1 MVYNLSNAL
10 DAQNA
15 ETRLQQLKKKGCVIE
30 LTEKK
35 PKRSIKQNS
44 YLHLI
49 LGYFATQTGDTP
61 EWVKQQ
67 YFKKLCNPDIFI
79 GERHDRF
86 LGTVKYIRSS
96 SELTTDQMN
105 MAIERFRNW
114 AAAEAGIYL
123 PDPLSHEEILL
134 MQIEVEKHRSN
145 LYGYT

>member
-1 MVYNLSNAL
+1 MVYNLSNVL

-86 LGTVKYIRSS
+86 LGAVKYIRSS
-96 SELTTDQMN
+96 AELTTDQMN

>member
-1 MVYNLSNAL
+1 M
-10 DAQNA
+10 
-15 ETRLQQLKKKGCVIE
+15 IE

-49 LGYFATQTGDTP
+49 LGYFATQTGDTL

-79 GERHDRF
+79 GDRHDRF
-86 LGTVKYIRSS
+86 LGTVKYIKSS
-96 SELTTDQMN
+96 AELTTDQMN

>member
-1 MVYNLSNAL
+1 MVYNLSNVL
-10 DAQNA
+10 DVQNA

-79 GERHDRF
+79 DERHDRF
-86 LGTVKYIRSS
+86 LGTVKYIKSS
-96 SELTTDQMN
+96 AELTTDQMN

>member
-1 MVYNLSNAL
+1 MVYNLSNVL

-15 ETRLQQLKKKGCVIE
+15 EIRLQQLKKKGCVIE

-145 LYGYT
+145 LYGYM

>member
-1 MVYNLSNAL
+1 M
-10 DAQNA
+10 
-15 ETRLQQLKKKGCVIE
+15 
-30 LTEKK
+30 
-35 PKRSIKQNS
+35 
-44 YLHLI
+44 
-49 LGYFATQTGDTP
+49 GYFATQTGDTP

-79 GERHDRF
+79 GDRHDRF

>member
-1 MVYNLSNAL
+1 MVYNLSNVL

-35 PKRSIKQNS
+35 PKRSIKQNA

-79 GERHDRF
+79 WRETRQIPRDSEVHKE
-86 LGTVKYIRSS
+86 LGRTHHR
-96 SELTTDQMN
+96 
-105 MAIERFRNW
+105 
-114 AAAEAGIYL
+114 
-123 PDPLSHEEILL
+123 PDE
-134 MQIEVEKHRSN
+134 
-145 LYGYT
+145 YGYRKV

>member
-1 MVYNLSNAL
+1 MVYNLSNVL

-79 GERHDRF
+79 ARRDDDL
-86 LGTVKYIRSS
+86 LGSVTYVRSS
-96 SELTTDQMN
+96 ADLSTEEMSRS
-105 MAIERFRNW
+105 IERFRNW
-114 AAAEAGIYL
+114 ASAAAGIYIPE
-123 PDPLSHEEILL
+123 PDRQDEVLE
-134 MQIEVEKHRSN
+134 MQREVERYRN
-145 LYGYT
+145 YL

>member
-1 MVYNLSNAL
+1 M
-10 DAQNA
+10 
-15 ETRLQQLKKKGCVIE
+15 IE
-30 LTEKK
+30 LTEKQ

-86 LGTVKYIRSS
+86 LGTVKYIKSS
-96 SELTTDQMN
+96 AELTTDQMN